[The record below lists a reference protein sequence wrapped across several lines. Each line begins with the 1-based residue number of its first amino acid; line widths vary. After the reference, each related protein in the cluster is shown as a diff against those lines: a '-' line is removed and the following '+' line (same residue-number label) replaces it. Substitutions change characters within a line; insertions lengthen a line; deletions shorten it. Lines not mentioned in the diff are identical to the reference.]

1 MRLFAHHGTPIHNS
15 HLMGWHYIRYPA
27 IDDCIAIK
35 IIKIFETEWGHNPSG
50 QLACAIK
57 KKKYRKKESTAAT
70 TFSM

>member
-1 MRLFAHHGTPIHNS
+1 MFL
-15 HLMGWHYIRYPA
+15 LPA
-27 IDDCIAIK
+27 IDAHFCVLYVPLSDQFPFC
-35 IIKIFETEWGHNPSG
+35 HNPSG